1 MPLPRSIARFNRL
14 ITNRVSSRVA
24 GRVPGFGI
32 VIHRGRRSGRMYRTP
47 VNVFR
52 RRGGFQLAL
61 TYGRGDWVR
70 NVLRAGEAELFTRG
84 RLHRIGRPVIVHD
97 PQHTGFPLPVRLALR
112 AIHADE
118 VLRADDLG

>member
-1 MPLPRSIARFNRL
+1 
-14 ITNRVSSRVA
+14 
-24 GRVPGFGI
+24 
-32 VIHRGRRSGRMYRTP
+32 MYRTP

-61 TYGRGDWVR
+61 TYGRGDWVL
-70 NVLRAGEAELFTRG
+70 NVLRAGEAELLTRG

-97 PQHTGFPLPVRLALR
+97 PNHTAFPVPVRLALR